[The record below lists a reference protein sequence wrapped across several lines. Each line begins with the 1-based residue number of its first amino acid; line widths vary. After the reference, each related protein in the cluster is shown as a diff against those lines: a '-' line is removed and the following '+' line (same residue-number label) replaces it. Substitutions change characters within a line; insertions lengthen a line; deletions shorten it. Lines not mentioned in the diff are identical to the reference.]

1 MPTGILMDKYR
12 YGPPLAAD
20 FGTLHN
26 AGLANPVLTDTV
38 GSGLVMDFGA
48 GSISNNSYYTKA
60 ATKAKA
66 SGNHSVIARVQFAG
80 LYNFMR
86 AGLIFSDGT
95 KLVSFAFGPT
105 TAVGFGICLDSW
117 NNFTG
122 SNNSADV
129 SNFPISPM
137 CEWLRVDIVSNSPKD
152 FYVSHNGRDWFK
164 VWDTNFSGF
173 LTVSEV
179 GLTVSVDRAGS
190 SSFPIALTEQLS
202 MSCLYYKD
210 GDIDPGF

>member
-1 MPTGILMDKYR
+1 MPTGILLDKYR
-12 YGPPLAAD
+12 YGPPAAAD
-20 FGTLHN
+20 FPTLYN

-38 GSGLVMDFGA
+38 GSGLTLDFGA
-48 GSISNNSYYTKA
+48 ASISNNSYYTKA
-60 ATKAKA
+60 ATKTKA
-66 SGNHSVIARVQFAG
+66 SGNHSVIARLNFTG
-80 LYNFMR
+80 LYNYMR
-86 AGLIFSDGT
+86 AGLIFTDGT

-105 TAVGFGICLDSW
+105 TTVGFGLCLDSW

-129 SNFPISPM
+129 SNFPISPHV
-137 CEWLRVDIVSNSPKD
+137 EWLRVDIVSNSPKK
-152 FYVSHNGRDWFK
+152 FYASHNGLNWFQ
-164 VWDTNFSGF
+164 VWDTDFSGF

-190 SSFPIALTEQLS
+190 SSFPIAATEELS

-210 GDIDPGF
+210 GDINPGF